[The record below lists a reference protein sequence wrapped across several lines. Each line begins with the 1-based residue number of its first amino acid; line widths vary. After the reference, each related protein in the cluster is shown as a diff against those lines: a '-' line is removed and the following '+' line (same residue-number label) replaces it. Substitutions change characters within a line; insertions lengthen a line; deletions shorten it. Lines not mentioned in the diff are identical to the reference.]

1 MFIFSYSCLDI
12 IEAAVVMYLTW
23 ILSEILTITLRM
35 ALKKVLKQ
43 WNPNSYYKAYIRLY
57 NFTWISSMSQWPMK
71 DPLRNIRT

>member
-43 WNPNSYYKAYIRLY
+43 
-57 NFTWISSMSQWPMK
+57 
-71 DPLRNIRT
+71 